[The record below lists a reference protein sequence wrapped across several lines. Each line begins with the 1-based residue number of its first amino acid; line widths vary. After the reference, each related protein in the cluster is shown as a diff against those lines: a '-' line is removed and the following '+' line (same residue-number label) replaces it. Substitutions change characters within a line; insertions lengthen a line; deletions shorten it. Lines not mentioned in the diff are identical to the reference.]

1 MGGLD
6 GLTMFFRF
14 DDHVLDTERREL
26 RRAADLVA
34 LDYLLFDLFLIWYA
48 TLAESPARVIAS
60 LAVRLRTRIR
70 LLQGLATPPN

>member
-6 GLTMFFRF
+6 VFRF

-26 RRAADLVA
+26 RRAADLGA
-34 LDYLLFDLFLIWYA
+34 LNYLLFDLSCLGRN
-48 TLAESPARVIAS
+48 LGGVAS
-60 LAVRLRTRIR
+60 KGDCLPRAVRLRTRIR